1 GTARLR
7 GGLLG
12 GRDGCEASQPDRSAD
27 GREVQHLPVASGAA
41 RGTDAIGAQMATLV
55 TSSAG
60 LEGGISDVRSFL
72 TNLKFFALKFPPST
86 SYATG
91 GDVIPAGSLPGG
103 LKVADFVTGPSG
115 NIIPLNAGQLSIN

>member
-1 GTARLR
+1 
-7 GGLLG
+7 
-12 GRDGCEASQPDRSAD
+12 
-27 GREVQHLPVASGAA
+27 
-41 RGTDAIGAQMATLV
+41 MATLV

-72 TNLKFFALKFPPST
+72 TNLKFFALKFTPST

-115 NIIPLNAGQLSIN
+115 NIIPLNAGQLSINGTFYIPVLDYANQKLKLLVASTGAEVANATNTQTVLGTSQIVLLFATTN